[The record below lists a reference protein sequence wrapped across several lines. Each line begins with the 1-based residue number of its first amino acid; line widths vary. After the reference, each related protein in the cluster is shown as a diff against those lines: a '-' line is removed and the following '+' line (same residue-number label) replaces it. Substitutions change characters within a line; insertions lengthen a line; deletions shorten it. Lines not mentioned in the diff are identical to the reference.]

1 MLHRLNDV
9 HWSQLQFL
17 SQRWGEFLGNECMVF
32 HRPMRPCATPRS
44 NLLMPQTIRV
54 TLKFLRL
61 MVQLRASVDGGH
73 LGLSFAPVFWS

>member
-9 HWSQLQFL
+9 HWSWLQFL
-17 SQRWGEFLGNECMVF
+17 SQRWEFLGNECMVF
-32 HRPMRPCATPRS
+32 HCPMRACATPRS
-44 NLLMPQTIRV
+44 NLLMHQTIRV
-54 TLKFLRL
+54 TVKFLHP